1 MRFKPPTVIHEESI
15 NFKVNNKRV
24 IVNLEVYSDYDYSY
38 STTCLDPLVSLT
50 QEEQA
55 ELLIQIKEYYQKI
68 LDEKILNANI
78 D

>member
-1 MRFKPPTVIHEESI
+1 MKFKPPTVIHEESI
-15 NFKVNNKRV
+15 NFTINNKKI

-38 STTCLDPLVSLT
+38 STTCLDSLVSIS